1 VSAAHDRASSLVS
14 SRLSS
19 LRRDQPALQPWLS
32 VIEIALAAAA
42 DPAWEASALAVAP
55 AAEGEVA
62 LAGASIPVD
71 RKRVAA
77 LLERL
82 LTAAAKAPGGDDGWR
97 LVPARLG
104 RLALDSGARWLAA
117 TIGQDPSLLDE
128 VAARLEVPTAVVM
141 PIADLAALPLLQ
153 ACGRR
158 FADRCAAWSQGH
170 CPICGA
176 WPTLAEMR
184 GLERGRRLRCRCG
197 ADWGSV
203 PLLCPYCGNVDHET
217 LTSLVPE
224 KGGESR
230 RIDACN
236 QCRGYLKA
244 LAQLGPIR
252 PELLALEDLASVEL
266 DLAAIER
273 GYQRPQNAPGARGV
287 AITER

>member
-1 VSAAHDRASSLVS
+1 VSALHDRASSLK
-14 SRLSS
+14 
-19 LRRDQPALQPWLS
+19 RDQPAFQPWLS
-32 VIEIALAAAA
+32 VIEIALAAVA
-42 DPAWEASALAVAP
+42 DPKWEASARAIVP

-62 LAGASIPVD
+62 LAGTTIPVD
-71 RKRVAA
+71 RKVAAA
-77 LLERL
+77 LLKRL
-82 LTAAAKAPGGDDGWR
+82 LAAAAEAPGGDDGWR
-97 LVPARLG
+97 RMPGRIGRIDPAP
-104 RLALDSGARWLAA
+104 WLAA
-117 TIGQDPSLLDE
+117 AIGQDPSLLDA
-128 VAARLEVPTAVVM
+128 VAAQLEVPTAAVM

-158 FADRCAAWSQGH
+158 FADRCAAWSEGH

-184 GLERGRRLRCRCG
+184 GLERARRLRCGRCG

-203 PLLCPYCGNVDHET
+203 PLLCPYCSNVDHES

-236 QCRGYLKA
+236 RCHGYLKN

-252 PELLALEDLASVEL
+252 PELLPLEDLASVEL

-273 GYQRPQNAPGARGV
+273 GYQRPQTAPGARGV
-287 AITER
+287 SIAER

>member
-1 VSAAHDRASSLVS
+1 VSALHDRAASIK
-14 SRLSS
+14 
-19 LRRDQPALQPWLS
+19 RDHPAFQPWLS
-32 VIEIALAAAA
+32 VIEIAVAAAA
-42 DPAWEASALAVAP
+42 DPAWEASARGIVP
-55 AAEGEVA
+55 AAEREVA
-62 LAGASIPVD
+62 LAGVSIAID
-71 RKRVAA
+71 RKVTAA

-82 LTAAAKAPGGDDGWR
+82 LDAAAEAPGGDEVWR
-97 LVPARLG
+97 RLRG
-104 RLALDSGARWLAA
+104 RIGQLGPARWLAA
-117 TIGQDPSLLDE
+117 AIAQDPSILDA
-128 VAARLEVPTAVVM
+128 VAAELEVPAAVVL

-158 FADRCAAWSQGH
+158 FADRCEAWSEGH

-184 GLERGRRLRCRCG
+184 GLERARRLRCGRCG

-203 PLLCPYCGNVDHET
+203 PLHCPYCGNVDHQS

-230 RIDACN
+230 RVDACN
-236 QCRGYLKA
+236 QCRGYLKG

-252 PELLALEDLASVEL
+252 PELVPLEDLASVEL

-273 GYQRPQNAPGARGV
+273 GYQRPQSAPGARGV
-287 AITER
+287 HIAER

>member
-1 VSAAHDRASSLVS
+1 LSAAKDLASTVISSLG
-14 SRLSS
+14 
-19 LRRDQPALQPWLS
+19 RDQPALRPWLS

-42 DPAWEASALAVAP
+42 DQAWEASARAVAP

-62 LAGASIPVD
+62 LAGTSIPVN
-71 RKRVAA
+71 RKVVVA

-82 LTAAAKAPGGDDGWR
+82 LAAAAKAPGGDDGWR
-97 LVPARLG
+97 LVPARIG
-104 RLALDSGARWLAA
+104 RLDCARWLAA
-117 TIGQDPSLLDE
+117 SVGQDPSLLDE
-128 VAARLEVPTAVVM
+128 VAAKLEVPTAVVM

-158 FADRCAAWSQGH
+158 FADRCAAWTNGH

-176 WPTLAEMR
+176 WPALAEMR
-184 GLERGRRLRCRCG
+184 GLERARRLRCGRCA

-230 RIDACN
+230 RVDACHR
-236 QCRGYLKA
+236 CHGYLKA

-252 PELLALEDLASVEL
+252 PELLPLEDLASVEL

-287 AITER
+287 TITER